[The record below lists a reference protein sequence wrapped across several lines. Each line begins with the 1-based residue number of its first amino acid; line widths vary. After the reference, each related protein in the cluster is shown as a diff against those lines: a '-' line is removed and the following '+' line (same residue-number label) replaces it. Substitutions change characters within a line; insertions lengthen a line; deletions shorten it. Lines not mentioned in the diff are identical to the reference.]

1 MNNIGIGIMCFG
13 ENYYFSH
20 IKSKLNQFK
29 DRKITCFILTDKP
42 NNFFGFTGYSKI
54 TVIPYNRRL
63 KSYHD
68 KIILVKEILKNH
80 NICILIDADTIINDY
95 SIITDLENYN
105 FKNGITYID
114 NLLSNRFKK
123 EFIGEINLIA
133 PDWIEYKKYVD
144 NLLPTFVELETINE
158 YFIVI
163 NKQGF
168 KDDFF
173 LQYEKLQVLRES
185 CDVKRIKEV
194 YAGGEGISIHIAA
207 KLSEVDIQKDNE
219 LFNML
224 KDNVINVIKH

>member
-13 ENYYFSH
+13 EDYYFQR
-20 IKSKLNQFK
+20 IESKLNEFK
-29 DRKITCFILTDKP
+29 DKKIECYVLTDKP
-42 NNFFGFTGYSKI
+42 NKFFGLTGYSNI
-54 TVIPYNRRL
+54 NIIPYNRHL

-68 KIILVKEILKNH
+68 KMILVKEILKNH

-95 SIITDLENYN
+95 SVITDLKNYN
-105 FKNGITYID
+105 FKDGITYID

-133 PDWIEYKKYVD
+133 PDWDEYKKYVD
-144 NLLPTFVELETINE
+144 KLLPTFVELETINE

-163 NKQGF
+163 NNQGF

-194 YAGGEGISIHIAA
+194 YAGGEGISIHIAS
-207 KLSEVDIQKDNE
+207 KLSNVNIQKDNE

-224 KDNVINVIKH
+224 KDNVINVVKH

>member
-1 MNNIGIGIMCFG
+1 MCFG
-13 ENYYFSH
+13 EDYYFQR
-20 IKSKLNQFK
+20 IESKLNEFK
-29 DRKITCFILTDKP
+29 DKKIECYVLTDKP
-42 NNFFGFTGYSKI
+42 NKFFGLTGYSNI
-54 TVIPYNRRL
+54 NIIPYNRHL

-68 KIILVKEILKNH
+68 KMILVKEILKNH

-95 SIITDLENYN
+95 SVITDLKNYN
-105 FKNGITYID
+105 FKDGITYID

-133 PDWIEYKKYVD
+133 PDWDEYKKYVD
-144 NLLPTFVELETINE
+144 KLLPTFVELETINE

-163 NKQGF
+163 NNQGF

-194 YAGGEGISIHIAA
+194 YAGGEGISIHIAS
-207 KLSEVDIQKDNE
+207 KLSNVNIQKDNE

-224 KDNVINVIKH
+224 KDNVINVVKH

>member
-13 ENYYFSH
+13 EDYYFQH
-20 IKSKLNQFK
+20 IESKLNVFK
-29 DRKITCFILTDKP
+29 NGKTRCYVLTDKP

-163 NKQGF
+163 NKQGL

>member
-13 ENYYFSH
+13 EDYYFQR
-20 IKSKLNQFK
+20 IESKLNEFK
-29 DRKITCFILTDKP
+29 DKKIKCYVLTNKP
-42 NNFFGFTGYSKI
+42 NNFFGFTGYSNI
-54 TVIPYNRRL
+54 NIIPYNRHL

-68 KIILVKEILKNH
+68 KMILVKEILKNH
-80 NICILIDADTIINDY
+80 NICILIDADIIINDY
-95 SIITDLENYN
+95 SVITDLKNYN
-105 FKNGITYID
+105 FKDGITYVD

-133 PDWIEYKKYVD
+133 PDWDEYKKYVD
-144 NLLPTFVELETINE
+144 KLLPTFVELETINE

-163 NKQGF
+163 NNQGF

-219 LFNML
+219 LFNLL
-224 KDNVINVIKH
+224 KNNVINVIKH